1 MAILLADSFSY
12 LGRKPLDS
20 RLVFDTIADMVAM
33 AESTLYDGI
42 IAYNK
47 EDSKYYTFDRTRTA
61 DPTLGKWEELKVGS
75 TNNGAT
81 IKEYSQGTDY
91 TKDTLI
97 IKDGKLYIVTAD
109 FTSDNTEANVNDSF
123 ELDLLAGNLA
133 AVDFDTD
140 KYMVVAPETY
150 SFEIFSA
157 GTGYAVNEVIVTTG
171 EEVVNV
177 KITQVDTNGEIL
189 QVEKT
194 EEDASGSAV
203 GTGASVYASKNMYVG
218 AGKEWI
224 PFPEIEANDSALT
237 KNITSNVEVGGAAVG
252 TLFAEGTSLTEALEK
267 ILRKAIIPAITFTI
281 TNGGLHE
288 QGTTVT
294 GSNLKVIIN
303 NLSQVTSTI
312 KNIVFKA
319 NGTVLATE
327 PFVAGTSTYTADY
340 TTAMTADTTFEVV
353 VTYDETKEV
362 KGTSK
367 IQFVYPSFFGSV
379 ETLTPDATTVSGLS
393 KIIKNSK
400 AYTADNVNLTD
411 ARFCYAY
418 PATLGNLTT
427 IKDANNFEYLGSY
440 TKTALTINSVNYNLY
455 VLTDPVTIT
464 GAKQIYA

>member
-1 MAILLADSFSY
+1 MSILLADSFSY

-47 EDSKYYTFDRTRTA
+47 EDSKYYTFDRTRTS

-75 TNNGAT
+75 SDEGAA
-81 IKEYSQGTDY
+81 IKEYTQGTEY

-97 IKDGKLYIVTAD
+97 IKDGKLYIVTTN
-109 FTSDNTEANVNDSF
+109 FTSDDTETSADDSF
-123 ELDLLAGNLA
+123 ELDLISGNISA
-133 AVDFDTD
+133 IDFDTD
-140 KYMVVAPETY
+140 KYMPVAPETY
-150 SFEIFSA
+150 SFEIFSE
-157 GTGYAVNEVIVTTG
+157 GTGYAVNEVIPTTG
-171 EEVVNV
+171 EIKINV
-177 KITQVDTNGEIL
+177 KITQVGSNGEIL
-189 QVEKT
+189 QVETTK
-194 EEDASGSAV
+194 ASIPTGTS
-203 GTGASVYASKNMYVG
+203 GTGASIYANKNMYVG
-218 AGKEWI
+218 AGKEWM
-224 PFPEIEANDSALT
+224 PLPVAEAGDSSLT
-237 KNITSNVEVGGAAVG
+237 KDITSNVEVGGASVG
-252 TLFAEGTSLTEALEK
+252 TLFAEGLSLTEALEK
-267 ILRKAIIPAITFTI
+267 ILRKSIIPAITFTI

-294 GSNLKVIIN
+294 GSNLKVVIN

-312 KNIVFKA
+312 KNIVFKV
-319 NGTVLATE
+319 NGTILATE
-327 PFVAGTSTYTADY
+327 TFVAGTSTYTADY
-340 TTAMTADTTFEVV
+340 TTAMTSDTTFEAV

-362 KGTSK
+362 KGTAK

-400 AYTADNVNLTD
+400 AYTADNVALDD

-440 TKTALTINSVNYNLY
+440 TKSSLTINSINYNLY